1 MQKLLGHLEGAV
13 DACEN
18 QVWKQ
23 LFDPKR
29 SVVLDLLNPGG
40 CTTFQK
46 PRKSSFI
53 DLSHKKKTKKCGK
66 NSPKSNMFFVKTPR
80 PTLKNLDLGKKKKIK
95 VLQLS

>member
-53 DLSHKKKTKKCGK
+53 DLSHKKKQK
-66 NSPKSNMFFVKTPR
+66 NVVKIVPNQTCFSSK
-80 PTLKNLDLGKKKKIK
+80 LLG
-95 VLQLS
+95 QP